1 MAKNAMVAAMN
12 TASVMEGLGRQLR
25 VPVEPVAPRDGGR
38 GGQAAGRHDW
48 PGGDDPQQAGKDGDH
63 AKTSGADRQTSVGGS
78 ACEAAE
84 KRLKS
89 P

>member
-1 MAKNAMVAAMN
+1 MAKNTMVAAMN

-25 VPVEPVAPRDGGR
+25 VPVEPAAPRDGGR
-38 GGQAAGRHDW
+38 GSQAAGRHER
-48 PGGDDPQQAGKDGDH
+48 PGCDGPQQPSKDGDH
-63 AKTSGADRQTSVGGS
+63 AQTSGADHQTSVGGS

-84 KRLKS
+84 NRLKS